1 MRYPKNWNK
10 LTLSEQE
17 TWLIKKYQEVV
28 LEEQSVK
35 RMLAQVRGKVKV
47 KIAEDELRPD
57 EIILKGL

>member
-1 MRYPKNWNK
+1 MKMPKNWNK
-10 LTLSEQE
+10 LTLAEQE

-28 LEEQSVK
+28 AEEQNVR

-47 KIAEDELRPD
+47 KIAEEDYRPD

>member
-35 RMLAQVRGKVKV
+35 RMLAQVRGKVRV
-47 KIAEDELRPD
+47 QIVEEDYRPD
-57 EIILKGL
+57 IEALKGV

>member
-1 MRYPKNWNK
+1 MPKNWNK

-35 RMLAQVRGKVKV
+35 RMLAQVRGKVRV
-47 KIAEDELRPD
+47 QIVEEDYRPD
-57 EIILKGL
+57 IEALKGV

>member
-10 LTLSEQE
+10 LTLEEQE
-17 TWLIKKYQEVV
+17 IWLIKKYKEIVA
-28 LEEQSVK
+28 EEQNVR

>member
-1 MRYPKNWNK
+1 MPKNWNK
-10 LTLSEQE
+10 LTLEEQE
-17 TWLIKKYQEVV
+17 IWLIKKYKEIVA
-28 LEEQSVK
+28 EEQNVR

>member
-1 MRYPKNWNK
+1 MPKNWNK
-10 LTLSEQE
+10 LTLAEQE

-28 LEEQSVK
+28 AEEQNVR

-47 KIAEDELRPD
+47 KIAEEDYRPD

>member
-17 TWLIKKYQEVV
+17 NWLIKKYQEVV
-28 LEEQSVK
+28 AEEQNVR

-47 KIAEDELRPD
+47 KIAEEDYRPD